1 MYVFPSKHFKRN
13 NLNFYFR
20 NKTGGQPAI
29 GWAHDTTEASIFRI
43 ICILSGL
50 MSLHTDFRVL
60 GLSSITNCP

>member
-29 GWAHDTTEASIFRI
+29 GWARVTKVVADHKFEF
-43 ICILSGL
+43 SG
-50 MSLHTDFRVL
+50 
-60 GLSSITNCP
+60 